1 MSMRKKL
8 NYQAWLGVALFILI
22 GIFSYFGYQ
31 LYHQDKKLN
40 ELRVTV
46 VENNTQINSLVGF
59 INQSLANAQANVSQE

>member
-1 MSMRKKL
+1 MSMRKKM
-8 NYQAWLGVALFILI
+8 NYQAWLGVALVILI

-31 LYHQDKKLN
+31 LYRQDKKLN

>member
-1 MSMRKKL
+1 MRKKPS
-8 NYQAWLGVALFILI
+8 YQLWLGLALVVLI
-22 GIFSYFGYQ
+22 AIFAYFGYR

-59 INQSLANAQANVSQE
+59 INQSLAAQANVSQE